1 MALNFNNMSKKMED
15 ISYEYLRLKA
25 IYEEN
30 KDDPKKII
38 TYDGQDFLIG
48 YLKYFLENLE
58 NKYLVLKGK

>member
-1 MALNFNNMSKKMED
+1 MSKKMED

-25 IYEEN
+25 MYEKN

-38 TYDGQDFLIG
+38 NYKGKDFLIG

-58 NKYLVLKGK
+58 NKYPVLKGK